1 MAKAITP
8 KKAANLLTRKRGRP
22 AGVKNKSK
30 QPIEEF
36 KFPDEVEPR
45 TPAVDF
51 KALAEKLQNALAKSY
66 VDYQDLEKDM
76 KYFTEK
82 NDVLEAQL
90 TVKQRYVEF
99 LELDVAH
106 RKAKEEGLFRDE
118 E

>member
-1 MAKAITP
+1 
-8 KKAANLLTRKRGRP
+8 
-22 AGVKNKSK
+22 
-30 QPIEEF
+30 
-36 KFPDEVEPR
+36 
-45 TPAVDF
+45 
-51 KALAEKLQNALAKSY
+51 
-66 VDYQDLEKDM
+66 M

-90 TVKQRYVEF
+90 AVKQRYVEF

>member
-1 MAKAITP
+1 M
-8 KKAANLLTRKRGRP
+8 
-22 AGVKNKSK
+22 
-30 QPIEEF
+30 
-36 KFPDEVEPR
+36 
-45 TPAVDF
+45 DF

-90 TVKQRYVEF
+90 AVKQRYVEF

>member
-1 MAKAITP
+1 MTMK
-8 KKAANLLTRKRGRP
+8 KRGRP
-22 AGVKNKSK
+22 ACVKNKSK
-30 QPIEEF
+30 PLEKHIAHW
-36 KFPDEVEPR
+36 KAEPR

-90 TVKQRYVEF
+90 AVKQRYVEF

>member
-1 MAKAITP
+1 MTT
-8 KKAANLLTRKRGRP
+8 KKKGRP
-22 AGVKNKSK
+22 LGVKNKPKPLEK
-30 QPIEEF
+30 QIAHW
-36 KFPDEVEPR
+36 KAEPR

-66 VDYQDLEKDM
+66 VDYQELEKDM
-76 KYFTEK
+76 KYFSEK
-82 NDVLEAQL
+82 IDVLEAQL
-90 TVKQRYVEF
+90 AVKQRYVEF